1 MNLDQ
6 IFKLIDAGYTKE
18 EIQQLGQLEPEP
30 EPKKQPEP
38 EPKKQPEL
46 EPEPKKQPEPEPKK
60 QPEPFD
66 TQPFN
71 KAIDEMTKAMNAMN
85 VKLQKMALSVYE
97 APGQPEKTV
106 ESIIAKII
114 DPQG

>member
-18 EIQQLGQLEPEP
+18 EIQQLTQPAPEP
-30 EPKKQPEP
+30 EKKEDPAPEP
-38 EPKKQPEL
+38 EKN
-46 EPEPKKQPEPEPKK
+46 PEPEKK
-60 QPEPFD
+60 PEPFD

-71 KAIDEMTKAMNAMN
+71 AAIDEMTKAMNAMN
-85 VKLQKMALSVYE
+85 VKLQRMALSMYE

-114 DPQG
+114 DPNG